1 MANFVS
7 TGDVCI
13 ESDAL
18 TQASNNPGR
27 PDGVAGLLAGTLAGS
42 ARQPQAEANP
52 KPPLTNR
59 GAEYSIPPE
68 NRSLLDWCAFTFKQ
82 IEDPAKVS
90 ELIGIDPALM
100 TDCTFGFSG
109 YRNSLKYGNVSIY
122 YNGREGMGCHVEMSG
137 QGCRQYE
144 ALFIDSPWKALFETV
159 LANSGKFTRLD
170 LAIDNVDGALNMD
183 RIMAAILDHD
193 SQIRTL
199 FGEARRIQKVSFKTG
214 QAIIGDTI
222 YLGSA
227 KSRLMIRIYNKALEL
242 GLDGI
247 YLRVEIQ
254 LRDERA
260 QEAAK
265 LFVTDIDVGSL
276 AVGII
281 NNYFAII
288 NDDDSNKSRCSLQS
302 WWADWLQSAEK
313 IKLSTEQAIKL
324 VSDTMEFIRKQYAP
338 SLAMINKHLG
348 RSDFNSFVQEVLTD
362 GSERMTAKHERIL
375 AASEAQGGSN
385 E

>member
-1 MANFVS
+1 MRNVHTATPSS
-7 TGDVCI
+7 TEAPFLKNSGPVRPVG
-13 ESDAL
+13 
-18 TQASNNPGR
+18 ASCREVGR
-27 PDGVAGLLAGTLAGS
+27 PDGSAG
-42 ARQPQAEANP
+42 QPQAEENLQ
-52 KPPLTNR
+52 PPIPNR
-59 GAEYSIPPE
+59 GADNTIPPE

-82 IEDPAKVS
+82 IEDPTNVA
-90 ELIGIDPALM
+90 ELIGIDAALM
-100 TDCTFGFSG
+100 VDCTFGFSG
-109 YRNSLKYGNVSIY
+109 YRKSLKHGNISIY
-122 YNGREGMGCHVEMSG
+122 YDGREGMGCHVEMTG

-144 ALFIDSPWKALFETV
+144 ALFIESPWKLLFETI
-159 LANSGKFTRLD
+159 LLNGGKFTRLD
-170 LAIDNVDGALNMD
+170 LAIDNVDGALSMD

-199 FGEARRIQKVSFKTG
+199 FGEARRIQKISFKTG
-214 QAIIGDTI
+214 QGIIGDTI

-242 GLDGI
+242 GVDGI

-265 LFVTDIDVGSL
+265 LFVTDITVGAL

-288 NDDDSNKSRCSLQS
+288 NDDDSNKSRCPLQS
-302 WWADWLQSAEK
+302 WWADWLQSTEK
-313 IKLSTEQAIKL
+313 IKLSTEKAVKL

-338 SLAMINKHLG
+338 SLAMISKHLG
-348 RSDFNSFVQEVLTD
+348 GSGFKSFVQEVVDD

-375 AASEAQGGSN
+375 AASESQGGGGN